1 MIKWKRWFHYF
12 HKMQEWNI
20 SSLFNKKLSN
30 LETDTWYH
38 IMALGLILFLLQSGR
53 RIFVSS
59 TEGIGKMYLFLSGL
73 RLLQE
78 ARYTVSLFRLFYGQY
93 TFSVPKWIWLSR
105 GQKNKILKF
114 VFWIK
119 QLPCSQNKQTFQQ
132 LYESW
137 MLTVSFFPMVQ
148 E

>member
-1 MIKWKRWFHYF
+1 
-12 HKMQEWNI
+12 MQEWNI
-20 SSLFNKKLSN
+20 SSLFYKKLSN

-38 IMALGLILFLLQSGR
+38 IMGLGLVLSLLQSGR
-53 RIFVSS
+53 SMFGSS

-73 RLLQE
+73 GLLQE
-78 ARYTVSLFRLFYGQY
+78 ARYTLSLFRLFYGQY
-93 TFSVPKWIWLSR
+93 TFLVNSKWIGLLR

-114 VFWIK
+114 VFWTK
-119 QLPCSQNKQTFQQ
+119 QLLCSQNKQTTILQ
-132 LYESW
+132 LSESW